1 LDSRRVHRWIVI
13 GLLRDGMERTADDIA
28 RTYGERTGVAPDRA
42 VLDAELAQ
50 LAGDGVLDVSAPH
63 DGAPPTYRLGADGV
77 AAFDGW
83 LTAPKLEEADDDERM
98 TSRLLLLGEVP
109 PADADRLLGRWEA
122 ELWERARGLERAR
135 AAALAAAPPAAEE
148 LAVRPAL
155 LDRLLEHVAA
165 DLATLAELRTTWDA
179 WRAPSRSA

>member
-1 LDSRRVHRWIVI
+1 MHRWIVI
-13 GLLRDGMERTADDIA
+13 GLLRDGIA
-28 RTYGERTGVAPDRA
+28 RSADEIGRAYGERTGAAPEPA
-42 VLDAELAQ
+42 VLDVELAQ
-50 LAGDGVLDVSAPH
+50 LAADGVLDVRPTH
-63 DGAPPTYRLGADGV
+63 DATPPTYRLGADGV

-83 LTAPKLEEADDDERM
+83 LTAPAALEEDDDERM
-98 TSRLLLLGEVP
+98 TSRLLLLEQVP
-109 PADADRLLGRWEA
+109 PADAAQLLGRWEA

-135 AAALAAAPPAAEE
+135 AAALAAAPSAAGD